1 LSGLQDDIHP
11 SDDLVPRFVPRGI
24 AHVDIVSDQPPQ
36 VFVIVLVPSFS
47 MLAFA
52 NTVEPLR
59 IANQLTGKQLYRWEV
74 RSDDGLPVV
83 SANGLSISSDGG
95 LTEVPAN
102 AVVLACVGNYAEKNV
117 SGELAGFLREKWRKG
132 HRVGGICTG
141 AYALAKAGILKGHAF
156 TLHWESIK
164 PFCEDHPGLVPSDSI
179 YVMDRR
185 ILSCGGGAASTDMM
199 LALIRDSFGDKLAR
213 GVADMCLYAS
223 LRSSDQRQKTPASTL
238 YGTRNQVLIKII
250 DYIETHL
257 AEAIDMEEV
266 AALHSVSRRQ
276 VERLFATHVG
286 IPPNRFINNIR
297 LDHGRSLLADTSM
310 KVTDVAFAAGF
321 TSANHF
327 ARLFRQRFGVSPH
340 RFKGSVSPGV

>member
-1 LSGLQDDIHP
+1 MSGSQDDNHRT
-11 SDDLVPRFVPRGI
+11 DDLVPRFVPRGI
-24 AHVDIVSDQPPQ
+24 AHIDIVSDQPPQ
-36 VFVIVLVPSFS
+36 VFVIALVPSFS

-59 IANQLTGKQLYRWEV
+59 IANQLTGKQLYRWEA
-74 RSDDGLPVV
+74 RSDDGLPVAC
-83 SANGLSISSDGG
+83 SNGLSISSDGG
-95 LTEVPAN
+95 LTDVPAN
-102 AVVLACVGNYAEKNV
+102 AVVLACAGNYAEKNT

-132 HRVGGICTG
+132 HQVGGIGTG
-141 AYALAKAGILKGHAF
+141 AYALARAGILKGHAF

-164 PFCEDHPGLVPSDSI
+164 PFCEEHEGLVPSDSI

-185 ILSCGGGAASTDMM
+185 ILTCGGGAASTDMM
-199 LALIRDSFGDKLAR
+199 LALIRDRFGNELAR
-213 GVADMCLYAS
+213 AVADMCLYAS
-223 LRSSDQRQKTPASTL
+223 LRSSDQRQKAPVSTL
-238 YGTRNQVLIKII
+238 YGTRNQVLVKIV

-266 AALHSVSRRQ
+266 AALHGVSRRQ

-286 IPPNRFINNIR
+286 FPPNKFINNTR

-310 KVTDVAFAAGF
+310 KVTDVAFASGF